1 MKRESLL
8 VFDQTIHYTIRISE
22 RAQRLRV
29 AVYADGDVVVTK
41 PRKTSLELLKRFV
54 ESKKLWIQRKLEE
67 NKISPIQE
75 LQESSQEHFD
85 QHKDRALELVKQKV
99 NKWNNR
105 YGYSF
110 EEIAVKPL
118 KSRWGSCSSKHNLSF
133 NYKVIFLPE
142 QLQDYVVVHEI
153 CHLKEQNHSQRF
165 WRLVGK
171 ALPDYQDLNKFIKR
185 I

>member
-8 VFDQTIHYTIRISE
+8 VFDQTIHYTVRVSE

-29 AVYADGDVVVTK
+29 AVYADGDVIVTK
-41 PRKTSLELLKRFV
+41 PKKTSLELLKKFV
-54 ESKKLWIQRKLEE
+54 ESKKFWIHKKLEE
-67 NKISPIQE
+67 NEISPIPA
-75 LQESSQEHFD
+75 LQESSMEHFEA
-85 QHKDRALELVKQKV
+85 HKDKALELVKKKV
-99 NKWNNR
+99 RKWNKLYN
-105 YGYSF
+105 YSF
-110 EEIAVKPL
+110 EDIAVKPL
-118 KSRWGSCSSKHNLSF
+118 KSRWGSCSRKHNLSF

-153 CHLKEQNHSQRF
+153 CHLKEQNHSQKF

-171 ALPDYQDLNKFIKR
+171 ALPEYQDLNKFIKR